1 MIGRG
6 RPADDFGPLTL
17 PKIWPETLPPL
28 THANPTRPLLSSKQ
42 TNKQKKI
49 LLLNGWHDREI
60 GGYDAVDC
68 VNAVC
73 SALNRDGSP
82 SQGRPSRGG
91 LGHPASTYVTHLVV
105 PAGGHV
111 FGGEG
116 DRSRLGEMGIEVV
129 EVESVDP
136 EGRGEPRFDDKALVE
151 AISVIL
157 EET

>member
-17 PKIWPETLPPL
+17 PQNWPETLPPL
-28 THANPTRPLLSSKQ
+28 THANPTCPLLSSKQ

-136 EGRGEPRFDDKALVE
+136 EGRGEPRFDAKALVE